1 MISKRNGGFVLREV
15 SYFAPTE
22 LDEAL
27 KLLAEYGEKVTVMA
41 GGTDLIPK
49 LNHYELKPE
58 VIVYT
63 GGLGLSFINDEG
75 EKLVI
80 GSATT
85 TAMLAKSEIVEKKLG
100 ALAEAARLSGS
111 IAISNSATIGG
122 NIVNASPAA
131 DLVSPLLAMDAQ
143 VKLVKA
149 GSERIV
155 PLEDFITGPG
165 QTVRQQDELLTEIH
179 VPVPNGTT
187 VFLKLGRRKAQT
199 LSIANVAI
207 QFSLEGGECKDARI
221 ILGAMSPTHVRCIK
235 AESLLR
241 SCALPLAIEHFGQ
254 RKEAS
259 KTLDE
264 ATIAQCA
271 NQAVEET
278 SPIDDQRATA
288 WYRKRAAKALVVKAL
303 TQLSQI

>member
-1 MISKRNGGFVLREV
+1 MREV

-27 KLLAEYGEKVTVMA
+27 KLLAEYGEKVTVLA
-41 GGTDLIPK
+41 GGTDLVPK
-49 LNHYELKPE
+49 FNHYELKPE
-58 VIVYT
+58 VIVYI

-75 EKLVI
+75 KNLVI

-85 TAMLAKSEIVEKKLG
+85 TAMLAKSDIVEKKIG

-111 IAISNSATIGG
+111 TAIRNSATIGG
-122 NIVNASPAA
+122 NIINASPAA
-131 DLVSPLLAMDAQ
+131 DLLAPLLAMEAQ

-149 GSERIV
+149 GSERMV

-165 QTVRQQDELLTEIH
+165 QTVRQPDELLTEIH
-179 VPVPNGTT
+179 VPVPNGAT

-199 LSIANVAI
+199 LSVVNVAI
-207 QFSLEGGECKDARI
+207 QISLEGGECKDARI
-221 ILGAMSPTHVRCIK
+221 FLGAMSPTHVRCIK
-235 AESLLR
+235 AEALLR
-241 SCALPLAIEHFGQ
+241 SCAFPLAISHFGQ
-254 RKEAS
+254 RSEAS

-271 NQAVEET
+271 AQAVEET

-288 WYRKRAAKALVVKAL
+288 WYRKRAAKALVAKAL
-303 TQLSQI
+303 RQVSQI

>member
-1 MISKRNGGFVLREV
+1 MREV

-27 KLLAEYGEKVTVMA
+27 KLLAEFGEKVTVLA

-58 VIVYT
+58 VIVYI

-85 TAMLAKSEIVEKKLG
+85 TTMLAKSDVVEKKTG

-111 IAISNSATIGG
+111 SAIRNSATIGG

-131 DLVSPLLAMDAQ
+131 DLLTPLLAMDAQ
-143 VKLVKA
+143 VKLVKV
-149 GSERIV
+149 GSERMV
-155 PLEDFITGPG
+155 SLEDFVTGPG
-165 QTVRQQDELLTEIH
+165 QTVRQPDELLTEIH
-179 VPVPNGTT
+179 VPVPNGPV

-199 LSIANVAI
+199 LSVANVAI
-207 QFSLEGGECKDARI
+207 QMLMKTGECKDARI
-221 ILGAMSPTHVRCIK
+221 ILGAMSPTHVRCVK
-235 AESLLR
+235 AEALLK
-241 SCALPLAIEHFGQ
+241 SCVLPLAISHYGQ
-254 RKEAS
+254 RSEAS

-271 NQAVEET
+271 AQAVEET

-288 WYRKRAAKALVVKAL
+288 WYRKRAAKALVADAL
-303 TQLSQI
+303 KQISQI